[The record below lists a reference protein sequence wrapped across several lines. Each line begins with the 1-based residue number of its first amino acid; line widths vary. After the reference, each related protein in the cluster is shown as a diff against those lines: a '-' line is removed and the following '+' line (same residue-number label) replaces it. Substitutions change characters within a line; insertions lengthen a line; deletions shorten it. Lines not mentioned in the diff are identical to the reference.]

1 MAVADESRQQGGTLD
16 RVMVYVREVVGPYC
30 GGGEEGEQLRSYF
43 ETIWDRYTLIQLNFF
58 GVETTSFRFFYGAFG
73 PLVQRHSVEGL
84 QTKLKFFALSQR
96 EEFWLNRAIRYSL
109 RQEEV

>member
-1 MAVADESRQQGGTLD
+1 MI
-16 RVMVYVREVVGPYC
+16 YVQEVVGPY
-30 GGGEEGEQLRSYF
+30 
-43 ETIWDRYTLIQLNFF
+43 
-58 GVETTSFRFFYGAFG
+58 SFRFFYGAFG

-109 RQEEV
+109 RQEEA

>member
-1 MAVADESRQQGGTLD
+1 VAN
-16 RVMVYVREVVGPYC
+16 P
-30 GGGEEGEQLRSYF
+30 QLR
-43 ETIWDRYTLIQLNFF
+43 RRF
-58 GVETTSFRFFYGAFG
+58 GNGGRGRKPAARGDVGSGDGLRARSGG